1 LGARLV
7 NPATV
12 QASCLSCVLPYRRLR
27 NCKPRV
33 RSNTYPSS
41 GRRHPR
47 KPALIH
53 LKPRLSSNTCSA
65 TPGIYGS
72 YSLAI
77 YPHYPKI
84 LFNKIFYLPLAPMSN
99 IEPADL
105 KYPTI
110 LLVGTKNKNVMN
122 YVQSERTA
130 FEGAGVQVEIITG
143 LNHQQE
149 FSQIN
154 QIFLA
159 VSSFLYSQIKG

>member
-1 LGARLV
+1 
-7 NPATV
+7 
-12 QASCLSCVLPYRRLR
+12 
-27 NCKPRV
+27 
-33 RSNTYPSS
+33 
-41 GRRHPR
+41 
-47 KPALIH
+47 
-53 LKPRLSSNTCSA
+53 
-65 TPGIYGS
+65 
-72 YSLAI
+72 
-77 YPHYPKI
+77 
-84 LFNKIFYLPLAPMSN
+84 MSN